1 MITFAT
7 ENIDGVIAEVGPL
20 LELHYQEL
28 CMNKEVVKLNPIW
41 PQYRAVEQAGKLG
54 VYTVRDDGV
63 LVGYAAFFVTPHMH
77 YADLM
82 LATNDVLFLRSDYRL
97 GTTGT
102 RFVKYCAQSLKIRGA
117 HKIAFHIKLTLDWSP
132 ILVRLGY
139 AIEEITVAK
148 LL

>member
-1 MITFAT
+1 VITFST
-7 ENIDGVIAEVGPL
+7 ESLDQVIGEVNPL

-28 CMNKEVVKLNPIW
+28 CMNKEVVKLDPIW
-41 PQYRAVEQAGKLG
+41 PQYRAVEQAGKLAI
-54 VYTVRDDGV
+54 YTVRDEGD

-77 YADLM
+77 YAGLM
-82 LATNDVLFLRSDYRL
+82 LATNDVLFLRADYRL

-102 RFVKYCAQSLKIRGA
+102 RFVKHCASQLKTRGA
-117 HKIAFHIKLTLDWSP
+117 HKIAFHIKLSLDWSP
-132 ILVRLGY
+132 ILTRIGY